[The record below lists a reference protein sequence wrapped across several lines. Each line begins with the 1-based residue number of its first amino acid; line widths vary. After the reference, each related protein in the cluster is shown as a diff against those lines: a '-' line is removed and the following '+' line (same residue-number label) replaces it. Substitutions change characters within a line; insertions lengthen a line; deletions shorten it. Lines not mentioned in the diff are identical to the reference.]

1 METDPVM
8 NCGDGNPGG
17 DDGVLDGVDPAGM
30 HISILRAFGHLVR
43 FLSRENLRISLE

>member
-17 DDGVLDGVDPAGM
+17 DDGVLDGVDPAGITSDIWDM
-30 HISILRAFGHLVR
+30 AGATS
-43 FLSRENLRISLE
+43 